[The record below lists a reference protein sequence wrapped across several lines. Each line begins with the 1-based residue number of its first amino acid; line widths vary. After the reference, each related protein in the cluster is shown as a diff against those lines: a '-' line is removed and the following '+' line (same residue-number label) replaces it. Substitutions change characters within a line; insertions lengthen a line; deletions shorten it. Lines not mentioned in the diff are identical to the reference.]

1 MALGPFNIGARGW
14 HRVNCNWNDIGQ
26 TAYVLTQPV
35 SGRPMVVTV
44 KNKTA
49 TGCEVYINNVS
60 DGNEDNVWV
69 DLFVIPL
76 NRNK

>member
-1 MALGPFNIGARGW
+1 
-14 HRVNCNWNDIGQ
+14 
-26 TAYVLTQPV
+26 
-35 SGRPMVVTV
+35 MVVTV

-60 DGNEDNVWV
+60 DGGEDNVWV